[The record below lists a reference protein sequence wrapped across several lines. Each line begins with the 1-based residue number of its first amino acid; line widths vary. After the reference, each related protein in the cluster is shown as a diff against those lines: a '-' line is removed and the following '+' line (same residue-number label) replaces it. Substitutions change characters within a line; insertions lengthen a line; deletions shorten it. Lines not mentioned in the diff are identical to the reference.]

1 MTLDRIKA
9 VISRFLPHI
18 VILVTLVSLPASF
31 FIARELA
38 PVFVTSTQ
46 IEVTSIL
53 INSILTLALVLLYLY
68 SARYQRKLTKIQ
80 DAETTAKLRPKVSLD
95 EIKATEYTPILRL
108 SNVGRGA
115 ATDLKM
121 RVTPIDIPPEISLER
136 ETHILVRHTSKDS
149 EWQAGRANNLRAGEN
164 NAKFRENIEVNMV
177 NRGSSDTFPELA
189 HKISKEGDTK
199 YRFKIEIIGDNVLD
213 EPFTEEVLDYVVPV
227 KGGTSLKVAIEN
239 GMQYEV
245 YRSSQ
250 GLFESRHNRMEKHTG
265 SYG

>member
-1 MTLDRIKA
+1 MTFNRIKA
-9 VISRFLPHI
+9 VISRFLPYI
-18 VILVTLVSLPASF
+18 VILVTLVSFPASF
-31 FIARELA
+31 FAARELA
-38 PVFVTSTQ
+38 PLFVTSIQ

-80 DAETTAKLRPKVSLD
+80 NAETTAELRPKVSLD
-95 EIKATEYTPILRL
+95 EIKATEHTPILRL

-121 RVTPIDIPPEISLER
+121 RVTPINTPPEISLER
-136 ETHILVRHTSKDS
+136 DTHVLVRHTSKDS
-149 EWQAGRANNLRAGEN
+149 EWQAGRANNLRAGEKD
-164 NAKFRENIEVNMV
+164 AKFRGNIEVNMV
-177 NRGSSDTFPELA
+177 NRGFTNTFPELS
-189 HKISKEGDTK
+189 HEISKEGDTK
-199 YRFKIEIIGDNVLD
+199 YRFKIEIIGNNVLN

-250 GLFESRHNRMEKHTG
+250 GQFESRYNRMEKHTAT
-265 SYG
+265 YA